1 MTEYQGGD
9 IVEYKNNKAQSDYAV
24 LLACHN
30 NHAEAVR
37 LSDIDQGKNDHKIMF
52 RTLMHADAAKVFWVT
67 YDRIQVVGM
76 VPDEAYD
83 NLMRH
88 VGTCLGIRQES
99 AKAPIKAEA
108 DAERLTRE
116 LAAYKAKIAEQER
129 ELIKTAAERDV
140 YKDLYTEVIKL

>member
-9 IVEYKNNKAQSDYAV
+9 IVEYKSNKSQSEYAV
-24 LLACHN
+24 LLACFN
-30 NHAEAVR
+30 NHAEVLR
-37 LSDIDQGKNDHKIMF
+37 LSDLDQGKNDHKIMF
-52 RTLMHADAAKVFWVT
+52 RTLMHADASKVFWIA

-76 VPDEAYD
+76 VPDEAFK
-83 NLMRH
+83 NLLRH
-88 VGTCLGIRQES
+88 VGICFGIQQENI
-99 AKAPIKAEA
+99 KLPVKAEA

-116 LAAYKAKIAEQER
+116 CEAYKAKIAEQER

>member
-30 NHAEAVR
+30 NHAEVVR

-52 RTLMHADAAKVFWVT
+52 RTLMHADVSKVLWVT

-76 VPDEAYD
+76 VPAEAYD

-99 AKAPIKAEA
+99 TKVPIKAEA
-108 DAERLTRE
+108 DADRLARE
-116 LAAYKAKIAEQER
+116 CAAYKAKIAEQER